1 MSIKQQSGTKIVWLA
16 ALAGLAGFASQAW
29 AQEVEGGGDIAT
41 AGPGVGEVDNAYGH
55 TLKKEPAEKG
65 EEADPAKE
73 DDKRITVSLGLDW
86 TSAYYARGY
95 RQEDK
100 GGIVQPWVEIGFKL
114 YKWEDGDFGVFLGT
128 WNSVHGKK
136 TGAADTASRF
146 VSKWYESDVYAGLA
160 LNVGKFSFST
170 TYMAATSPNDAFIT
184 CEEWQGTVAFD
195 DSEYLGE
202 WALNPSVLLVYE
214 TGDGFSDGIGP
225 RGVYLEPSIAPG
237 FTWEGT
243 AVGDIDFEFPVT
255 VGLSLSNYFSDSNGD
270 DSCCGFETIGA
281 KATLPLPFN
290 EKFGEWSLT
299 AGVTV
304 LFLNGACKDVNEGHR
319 TEVIGTVGISCEF

>member
-1 MSIKQQSGTKIVWLA
+1 MSTKNLSCTKIVWLA
-16 ALAGLAGFASQAW
+16 AIAALADFTPQVLAD
-29 AQEVEGGGDIAT
+29 EPLEGSGIAT
-41 AGPGVGEVDNAYGH
+41 AGPGVGEIDNAYGH
-55 TLKKEPAEKG
+55 TLKKEPADKEDEG
-65 EEADPAKE
+65 EPAAE
-73 DDKRITVSLGLDW
+73 DDKRITVSLGIDW

-100 GGIVQPWVEIGFKL
+100 GGIVQPWAEIGFTL
-114 YKWEDGDFGVFLGT
+114 HKWEDGDFGVFLGT

-160 LNVGKFSFST
+160 LNLGKFSFST
-170 TYMAATSPNDAFIT
+170 TYMAATSPNDAFVT
-184 CEEWQGTVAFD
+184 CEEWQGTVSFD
-195 DSEYLGE
+195 DSEYLGA
-202 WALNPSVLLVYE
+202 WAMNPSVLVVYE

-225 RGVYLEPSIAPG
+225 RGVFLEPSIAPG

-243 AVGDIDFEFPVT
+243 AVGDVEFEFPVT

-270 DSCCGFETIGA
+270 DSFCGYETIGA

-290 EKFGEWSLT
+290 EKFGEWNLT

-304 LFLNGACKDVNEGHR
+304 LFLNGSCKEVNDGHA